1 MRDNK
6 MRDKL
11 QLVVIDAIND
21 SAGYRSDVITDAI
34 IAALPDMVAPL
45 VWVETRHKSPDQLGC
60 RSSAIGISYVIISA
74 LMRGNCILSSGG
86 LAHIGPFHFD
96 TIDEA
101 KAAANA
107 HHRAAIM
114 AAFGGDL

>member
-1 MRDNK
+1 MRD
-6 MRDKL
+6 R
-11 QLVVIDAIND
+11 
-21 SAGYRSDVITDAI
+21 ITDILWDNCHDGGNGQQIHAAVEEI
-34 IAALPDMVAPL
+34 IAALPDMIAPL